1 MLDSGA
7 NNYLVH
13 VEPSQETEKWEDTL
27 FLAWGTCRC
36 NSIQGP
42 KGIPTTQVEK
52 TGEND
57 ESLLPLGWLW
67 HRGCEYAIGSPYFIT
82 PKGNKI
88 EVKMFYDL
96 P

>member
-57 ESLLPLGWLW
+57 ESLCLVDG
-67 HRGCEYAIGSPYFIT
+67 
-82 PKGNKI
+82 
-88 EVKMFYDL
+88 YDIVGANTQL
-96 P
+96 VHPI